1 MQYCQADIS
10 AHKKTAQL
18 YAALFFKTYFRN
30 LLIKYTRIVRMMI
43 TVKILSIPFHITS
56 SACIISSEFIEIS
69 PFSYRILA
77 TTFRI
82 TPPATTEAI

>member
-1 MQYCQADIS
+1 
-10 AHKKTAQL
+10 
-18 YAALFFKTYFRN
+18 
-30 LLIKYTRIVRMMI
+30 MMI